1 VENLTPR
8 EVVAALDKYV
18 VGQAAA
24 KRALAVALR
33 NRFRRR
39 QLPEE
44 VSREILP
51 KNIMMIG
58 PTGVGKTELARRVA
72 RLIDAPFVKVEA
84 TRFTEVGYVGRD
96 VESIVHEV
104 VEAAVGMVHE
114 AKLKVVQEKAEEAA
128 VERLIGYLAQ
138 QTGARPRRRAR
149 AKAAQAQAGA
159 PTPAAPTDPAR
170 EDARPLSRTISGPTR
185 DILAQRLADKDLEE
199 TMIEIELAEDPFYD
213 AGFGYDSYDE
223 FGPPYDVPPPR
234 RVRRVAVKE
243 ARRLLIRDEANKLID
258 WDQVA
263 EEGIQ
268 RSEQSAVVFIDE
280 IDKIVGPKIE
290 VGADV
295 SGGGVQRD
303 LLPIVEGTT
312 VMTRFG
318 PVKTD
323 HILFIAAGAFSQTRP
338 SDLIPELQGRFPLR
352 VELGSLS
359 QADFERI
366 LVEPENALTKQY
378 VALLSTES
386 VEIAFTASGVRRLAE
401 IAVLMN
407 ERAENIGAR
416 RLHTVVERTLEEIS
430 FSAPEHQGDKVTVD
444 AAYVDARLGDLLK
457 DEDLSRYIL

>member
-44 VSREILP
+44 VGREILP
-51 KNIMMIG
+51 KNILMIG
-58 PTGVGKTELARRVA
+58 PTGVGKTELARRLA
-72 RLIDAPFVKVEA
+72 RLMDAPFVKVEA

-104 VEAAVGMVHE
+104 AEAAVGMVNE
-114 AKLKVVQEKAEEAA
+114 AKLKVVQEKAETAA

-138 QTGARPRRRAR
+138 QTSSRPRRRAR
-149 AKAAQAQAGA
+149 AKAAQAQAG
-159 PTPAAPTDPAR
+159 TSSPAAPADAPR
-170 EDARPLSRTISGPTR
+170 EDARPLSRVVSGPTR
-185 DILAQRLADKDLEE
+185 DLIARSLADKELEE
-199 TMIEIELAEDPFYD
+199 TMIEIELADDPFFD
-213 AGFGYDSYDE
+213 AGYGFDSYDD
-223 FGPPYDVPPPR
+223 FGPPYEGPSQRRIR
-234 RVRRVAVKE
+234 RVSVKE
-243 ARRLLIRDEANKLID
+243 ARRLLTRDEANKLID

-268 RSEQSAVVFIDE
+268 RAEQLAVVFIDE
-280 IDKIVGPKIE
+280 IDKVVGPKVE

-295 SGGGVQRD
+295 SGAGVQRD

-323 HILFIAAGAFSQTRP
+323 HILFIAAGAFSQSKP

-352 VELGSLS
+352 VELASLS

-366 LVEPENALTKQY
+366 LVEPENALTKQSA
-378 VALLSTES
+378 ALLSTEG
-386 VEIAFTASGVRRLAE
+386 VELSFSADGVRRLAE
-401 IAVLMN
+401 IAAHVN
-407 ERAENIGAR
+407 ERNENIGAR
-416 RLHTVVERTLEEIS
+416 RLHTVLERTLEEIS
-430 FSAPEHQGDKVTVD
+430 FSAPEHPGEKVVVD